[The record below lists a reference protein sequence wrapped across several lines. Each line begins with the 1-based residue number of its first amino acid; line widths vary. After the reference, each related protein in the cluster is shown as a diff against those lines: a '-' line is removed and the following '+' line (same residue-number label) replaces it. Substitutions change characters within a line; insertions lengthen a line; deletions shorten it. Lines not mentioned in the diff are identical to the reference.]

1 MGSEL
6 FPSPCVVVNAGT
18 VVTVDA
24 LDEQG
29 VLRGGLILPGP
40 RLMLQAMAERT
51 AALRIAPG
59 RVLDFPTSTP
69 DALATGACRLA
80 RDPKSISLLEI
91 YQAVGAPPA
100 FSIHRYSEQKSCT
113 VSCHIKAALEKAL
126 DKTQHALETSLADI
140 SLARIVADVQKP

>member
-1 MGSEL
+1 MAVNTQFAIVVHLMAGLAYGCGREL
-6 FPSPCVVVNAGT
+6 TSAQLAMSVNTSPSFLRRILSKLSKAGLVET
-18 VVTVDA
+18 TTGKA
-24 LDEQG
+24 
-29 VLRGGLILPGP
+29 
-40 RLMLQAMAERT
+40 
-51 AALRIAPG
+51 
-59 RVLDFPTSTP
+59 
-69 DALATGACRLA
+69 GACRLA

-126 DKTQHALETSLADI
+126 DKTQHALEASLADI